1 MKGKSE
7 LPPGAQGIGDVLSHL
22 SKLNVH
28 AYALEMIIQHSSK
41 FNHINISLSAFQ
53 SSVIKPKV
61 ITLANQ
67 KDEDNL
73 VDQSKLEVITRSR
86 HKAWEMCTL
95 KPRLVFVSLLI
106 G

>member
-41 FNHINISLSAFQ
+41 FNHINYLPQCVSIKCHKTKSNYFGQSKRRRQ
-53 SSVIKPKV
+53 SSRPIK
-61 ITLANQ
+61 
-67 KDEDNL
+67 
-73 VDQSKLEVITRSR
+73 TRSNY
-86 HKAWEMCTL
+86 T
-95 KPRLVFVSLLI
+95 
-106 G
+106 